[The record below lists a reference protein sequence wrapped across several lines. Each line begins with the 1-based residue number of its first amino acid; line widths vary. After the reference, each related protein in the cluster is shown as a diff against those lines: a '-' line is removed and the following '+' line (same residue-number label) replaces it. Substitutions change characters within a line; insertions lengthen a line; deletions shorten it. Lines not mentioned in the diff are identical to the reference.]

1 MDKAREAAVFALERT
16 RRDGAWSS
24 ALSDA
29 MKTKYDLDSR
39 SLSLAV
45 SISLGVLQSTALLDY
60 YIDLNSKS
68 ASKIEPKVRD
78 IMRSGAYQ
86 LIFMDKIPASA
97 AVNESVALCKKLGYS
112 RASGFCN
119 AVLRKIASC
128 ADKLPE
134 PPGKGTAQYLSV
146 KYSHPRQLA
155 QYIIDRRGYDAAEAF
170 LAADNTIPDTCL
182 QVNTLKITPDE
193 LMARLLAESIPCSMH
208 PWLPDCIVTA
218 GSVSSMPGFD
228 EGLFYV
234 QDPAAKCAVL
244 AAALE
249 PGMYVLDSC
258 AAPGGKSFAAAIAMR
273 NEGSID
279 SCDLHDKKIRLISEG
294 AQRLGLSCI
303 NAFLHDAREPF
314 YRQYDAIIADVP
326 CSGYGV
332 IRKKPEI
339 RYKPLEDSASM
350 PAIQAAIL
358 ENLSQ
363 YVKPGGVIVYST
375 CTVLEREN
383 EDVVKAF
390 LRAHA
395 EFSAEGFTL
404 PNGETAADGDGYIT
418 FWPDIHGTD
427 GFFVSKLRRNK

>member
-29 MKTKYDLDSR
+29 MKTKYNLDSR

-45 SISLGVLQSTALLDY
+45 SISLGVLQNTALLDF

-68 ASKIEPKVRD
+68 VSKIEPKVRD

-97 AVNESVALCKKLGYS
+97 AVNESVSLCKKLGYS

-134 PPGKGTAQYLSV
+134 PPGKGTAKYLSV
-146 KYSHPRQLA
+146 KYSHPQQLA
-155 QYIIDRRGYDAAEAF
+155 QYIVDRRGYDAAEAF

-208 PWLPDCIVTA
+208 PWLPNCIVTA

-294 AQRLGLSCI
+294 AQRLGISCI
-303 NAFLHDAREPF
+303 NAFSHDAREPF

-358 ENLSQ
+358 ENLLQ

-375 CTVLEREN
+375 CTVLGREN

-404 PNGETAADGDGYIT
+404 PNGETAADGYIT

>member
-112 RASGFCN
+112 RVSGFCN
-119 AVLRKIASC
+119 AVLRKIASST
-128 ADKLPE
+128 DKLPE

-146 KYSHPRQLA
+146 KYSHPQQLA
-155 QYIIDRRGYDAAEAF
+155 QYIVDRRGYDAAEAF

-208 PWLPDCIVTA
+208 PWLPNCIVTA

-294 AQRLGLSCI
+294 AQRLGISCI
-303 NAFLHDAREPF
+303 NAFSHDAREPF

-375 CTVLEREN
+375 CTVLGREN

-404 PNGETAADGDGYIT
+404 PNGETAADGYIT

>member
-16 RRDGAWSS
+16 RRDGAWTS

-45 SISLGVLQSTALLDY
+45 SISLGVLQNTALLDY

-97 AVNESVALCKKLGYS
+97 AVNESVTLCKKLGYS

-128 ADKLPE
+128 SDKLPE

-146 KYSHPRQLA
+146 KYSHPQQLA
-155 QYIIDRRGYDAAEAF
+155 QYIVDRRGYDAAEAF

-208 PWLPDCIVTA
+208 PWLPNCIVTA

-294 AQRLGLSCI
+294 AQRLGISCI
-303 NAFLHDAREPF
+303 NAFSHDAREPF

-375 CTVLEREN
+375 CTVLGREN

-395 EFSAEGFTL
+395 EFSAESFTL
-404 PNGETAADGDGYIT
+404 PNGETAADGYIT

>member
-134 PPGKGTAQYLSV
+134 PPGKGTAKYLSV

-170 LAADNTIPDTCL
+170 LAVDNTIPDTCL

-208 PWLPDCIVTA
+208 PWLPNCIVTA

-294 AQRLGLSCI
+294 AQRLGISCI
-303 NAFLHDAREPF
+303 NAFSHDAREPF

-404 PNGETAADGDGYIT
+404 PNGETAADGYIT

>member
-16 RRDGAWSS
+16 RRDGAWTS

-45 SISLGVLQSTALLDY
+45 GISLGVLQNTALLDY

-97 AVNESVALCKKLGYS
+97 AVNESVSLCKKLGYS

-119 AVLRKIASC
+119 AVLRKIAPCS
-128 ADKLPE
+128 DKLPE

-208 PWLPDCIVTA
+208 PWLPNCIVTA

-303 NAFLHDAREPF
+303 NAFSHDAREQF

-404 PNGETAADGDGYIT
+404 PNGETAADGYIT

>member
-97 AVNESVALCKKLGYS
+97 AVNESVSLCKKLGYS

-119 AVLRKIASC
+119 AVLRKIASS

-155 QYIIDRRGYDAAEAF
+155 QYIVDRRGYDTAEAF
-170 LAADNTIPDTCL
+170 LEADNTIPDTCL

-208 PWLPDCIVTA
+208 PWLPNCIVTA

-375 CTVLEREN
+375 CTVLKREN

-404 PNGETAADGDGYIT
+404 PNGETAADGYIT

>member
-119 AVLRKIASC
+119 AVLRKIASS

-146 KYSHPRQLA
+146 KYSHPQQLA
-155 QYIIDRRGYDAAEAF
+155 QYIVDRRGYDAAEAF

-182 QVNTLKITPDE
+182 QVNTLRITPDE

-208 PWLPDCIVTA
+208 PWLPNCIVTA

-404 PNGETAADGDGYIT
+404 PNGETAADGYIT

>member
-29 MKTKYDLDSR
+29 MKTKYNLDSR

-119 AVLRKIASC
+119 AVLRKIASS

-146 KYSHPRQLA
+146 KYSHPQQLA
-155 QYIIDRRGYDAAEAF
+155 QYIVDRRGYDAAEAF

-208 PWLPDCIVTA
+208 PWLPNCIVTA
-218 GSVSSMPGFD
+218 GSVSLMPGFD

-294 AQRLGLSCI
+294 AQRLGISCI
-303 NAFLHDAREPF
+303 NAFSHDAREPF

-404 PNGETAADGDGYIT
+404 PNGETAADGYIT

>member
-303 NAFLHDAREPF
+303 NAFSHDAREQF

-404 PNGETAADGDGYIT
+404 PNGETAADGYIT

>member
-16 RRDGAWSS
+16 RRDGAWTS

-45 SISLGVLQSTALLDY
+45 SISLGVLQNTALLDY

-128 ADKLPE
+128 SDKLPE
-134 PPGKGTAQYLSV
+134 PPGRGTAQYLSV
-146 KYSHPRQLA
+146 KYSHPQQLA

-208 PWLPDCIVTA
+208 PWLPNCIVTA

-294 AQRLGLSCI
+294 AQRLGISCI
-303 NAFLHDAREPF
+303 NAFSHDAREPF

-375 CTVLEREN
+375 CTVLGREN

-404 PNGETAADGDGYIT
+404 PNGETAADGYIT

>member
-119 AVLRKIASC
+119 AVLRKIASS

-146 KYSHPRQLA
+146 KYSHPQQLA
-155 QYIIDRRGYDAAEAF
+155 QYIVDRRGYDAAEAF

-193 LMARLLAESIPCSMH
+193 LMARLLAESVPCSMH
-208 PWLPDCIVTA
+208 PWLPNCIVTA

-294 AQRLGLSCI
+294 AQRLGISCI
-303 NAFLHDAREPF
+303 NAFSHDAREPF

-339 RYKPLEDSASM
+339 RYKPLDDSASM
-350 PAIQAAIL
+350 PAIQTAIL
-358 ENLSQ
+358 DNLSK
-363 YVKPGGVIVYST
+363 YVKPGGAMVYST
-375 CTVLEREN
+375 CTVLGREN

-404 PNGETAADGDGYIT
+404 PNGETAADGYIT

>member
-39 SLSLAV
+39 SLSFAV

-119 AVLRKIASC
+119 AVLRKIASS

-146 KYSHPRQLA
+146 KYSHPQQLA
-155 QYIIDRRGYDAAEAF
+155 QYIVDRRGYDAAEAF

-182 QVNTLKITPDE
+182 QVNTLKITSDE

-208 PWLPDCIVTA
+208 PWLPNCIVTA

-294 AQRLGLSCI
+294 AQRLGISCI
-303 NAFLHDAREPF
+303 NAFSHDAREPF

-404 PNGETAADGDGYIT
+404 PNGETAADGYIT

>member
-134 PPGKGTAQYLSV
+134 PPGKGTAKYLSV

-170 LAADNTIPDTCL
+170 LAVDNTIPDTCL

-208 PWLPDCIVTA
+208 PWLPNCIVTA

-303 NAFLHDAREPF
+303 NAFPHDARAAF
-314 YRQYDAIIADVP
+314 DRQYDAIIADVP

-404 PNGETAADGDGYIT
+404 PNGETAADGYIT

>member
-128 ADKLPE
+128 SDKLPE

-146 KYSHPRQLA
+146 KYSHPQQLA
-155 QYIIDRRGYDAAEAF
+155 QYIVDRRGYDAAEAF

-182 QVNTLKITPDE
+182 QVNTLRITPDE

-208 PWLPDCIVTA
+208 PWLPNCIVTA

-350 PAIQAAIL
+350 PAMQAAIL

-404 PNGETAADGDGYIT
+404 PNGETAADGYIT

>member
-128 ADKLPE
+128 SDKLPE

-170 LAADNTIPDTCL
+170 LAVDNTIPDTCL

-208 PWLPDCIVTA
+208 PWLPNCIVTA

-303 NAFLHDAREPF
+303 NAFSHDAREQF

-404 PNGETAADGDGYIT
+404 PNGETAADGYIT

>member
-97 AVNESVALCKKLGYS
+97 AVNESVSLCKKLGYS

-119 AVLRKIASC
+119 AVLRKIASS

-146 KYSHPRQLA
+146 KYSHPQQLA
-155 QYIIDRRGYDAAEAF
+155 QYIVDRRGYDAAEAF

-208 PWLPDCIVTA
+208 PWLPNCIVTA

-303 NAFLHDAREPF
+303 NAFPHDARAAF
-314 YRQYDAIIADVP
+314 DRQYDAIIADVP

-404 PNGETAADGDGYIT
+404 PNGETAADGYIT

>member
-119 AVLRKIASC
+119 AVLRKIASS

-146 KYSHPRQLA
+146 KYSHPQQLA
-155 QYIIDRRGYDAAEAF
+155 QYIVDRRGYDAAEAF

-208 PWLPDCIVTA
+208 PWLPNCIVTA
-218 GSVSSMPGFD
+218 GSVSSMPGFG

-279 SCDLHDKKIRLISEG
+279 SCDLHDKKIRLINEG

-390 LRAHA
+390 LSEHA
-395 EFSAEGFTL
+395 EFSEESFTL
-404 PNGETAADGDGYIT
+404 PNGETAAGGYMT

>member
-119 AVLRKIASC
+119 AVLRKIASS

-134 PPGKGTAQYLSV
+134 PPGKGTAKYLSV
-146 KYSHPRQLA
+146 KYSHPQQLA
-155 QYIIDRRGYDAAEAF
+155 QYIVDRRGYDAAEAF

-208 PWLPDCIVTA
+208 PWLPNCIVTA
-218 GSVSSMPGFD
+218 GSVSLMPGFD

-294 AQRLGLSCI
+294 AQRLGISCI
-303 NAFLHDAREPF
+303 NAFSHDAREPF

-375 CTVLEREN
+375 CTVLGREN

-404 PNGETAADGDGYIT
+404 PNGETAADGYIT

>member
-119 AVLRKIASC
+119 AVLRKIASS

-146 KYSHPRQLA
+146 KYSHPQQLA
-155 QYIIDRRGYDAAEAF
+155 QYIVDRRGYDAAEAF

-208 PWLPDCIVTA
+208 PWLPNCIVTA

-303 NAFLHDAREPF
+303 NAFPHDARAAF
-314 YRQYDAIIADVP
+314 DRQYDAIIADVP

-404 PNGETAADGDGYIT
+404 PNGETAADGYIT

>member
-1 MDKAREAAVFALERT
+1 ML
-16 RRDGAWSS
+16 
-24 ALSDA
+24 
-29 MKTKYDLDSR
+29 
-39 SLSLAV
+39 LSL
-45 SISLGVLQSTALLDY
+45 D
-60 YIDLNSKS
+60 D
-68 ASKIEPKVRD
+68 
-78 IMRSGAYQ
+78 
-86 LIFMDKIPASA
+86 
-97 AVNESVALCKKLGYS
+97 
-112 RASGFCN
+112 
-119 AVLRKIASC
+119 AVLLEELFNVGAF
-128 ADKLPE
+128 DF
-134 PPGKGTAQYLSV
+134 
-146 KYSHPRQLA
+146 
-155 QYIIDRRGYDAAEAF
+155 AESF
-170 LAADNTIPDTCL
+170 LAADNTPPKLCI
-182 QVNTLKITPDE
+182 QVNTLRIGVQDYARALARNETVYVSLETPHGCIE
-193 LMARLLAESIPCSMH
+193 LPGGN
-208 PWLPDCIVTA
+208 VTEL
-218 GSVSSMPGFD
+218 PGFE

-249 PGMYVLDSC
+249 PGMNVLDSC

-279 SCDLHDKKIRLISEG
+279 SCDLHDKKIRLINEG
-294 AQRLGLSCI
+294 ARRLGLSCI
-303 NAFLHDAREPF
+303 NAFSHDARASF
-314 YRQYDAIIADVP
+314 DRQYDAIIADVP

-339 RYKPLEDSASM
+339 RYKPLEDSTSM

-390 LRAHA
+390 LREHA
-395 EFSAEGFTL
+395 EFSAESFTL
-404 PNGETAADGDGYIT
+404 PNGETAAGGYMT

>member
-128 ADKLPE
+128 SDKLPE

-208 PWLPDCIVTA
+208 PWLPNCIVTA

-303 NAFLHDAREPF
+303 NAFSHDAREQF

-339 RYKPLEDSASM
+339 RYKLLEDSASM

-395 EFSAEGFTL
+395 EFSAEVFTL
-404 PNGETAADGDGYIT
+404 PNGETAADGYIT

>member
-119 AVLRKIASC
+119 AVLRKIASS

-146 KYSHPRQLA
+146 KYSHPQQLA

-208 PWLPDCIVTA
+208 PWLPNCIVTA

-294 AQRLGLSCI
+294 AQRLGISCI

-395 EFSAEGFTL
+395 EFSADGFTL
-404 PNGETAADGDGYIT
+404 PNGETAADGYIT

>member
-146 KYSHPRQLA
+146 KYSHPQQLA
-155 QYIIDRRGYDAAEAF
+155 QYIVDRRGYDAAEAF

-249 PGMYVLDSC
+249 PGMNVLDSC
-258 AAPGGKSFAAAIAMR
+258 AAPGGKSFAAAIVMQ
-273 NEGSID
+273 NEGKID
-279 SCDLHDKKIRLISEG
+279 SCDLHDKKISLISEG
-294 AQRLGLSCI
+294 ARRLGLSCI
-303 NAFLHDAREPF
+303 NAFSHDARASF
-314 YRQYDAIIADVP
+314 DRQYDAIIADVP

-383 EDVVKAF
+383 EDIVKAF

-404 PNGETAADGDGYIT
+404 PHGETAADGYIT

>member
-29 MKTKYDLDSR
+29 MKTKYNLDSR

-112 RASGFCN
+112 RVSGFCN

-146 KYSHPRQLA
+146 KYSHPQQLA
-155 QYIIDRRGYDAAEAF
+155 QYIVDRRGYDAAEAF

-208 PWLPDCIVTA
+208 PWLPNCIVTA

-249 PGMYVLDSC
+249 SGMSVLDSC

-294 AQRLGLSCI
+294 AQRLGISCI
-303 NAFLHDAREPF
+303 NAFSHDAREPF

-375 CTVLEREN
+375 CTVLGREN

-404 PNGETAADGDGYIT
+404 PNGETAADGYIT

>member
-134 PPGKGTAQYLSV
+134 PPGKGTAKYLSV
-146 KYSHPRQLA
+146 KYSHPQQLA
-155 QYIIDRRGYDAAEAF
+155 QYIVDRRGYDAAEAF

-193 LMARLLAESIPCSMH
+193 LMARLSAEGVPCSMH

-249 PGMYVLDSC
+249 PGINVLDSC

-294 AQRLGLSCI
+294 AQRLGISCI
-303 NAFLHDAREPF
+303 NAFSHDAREPF

-339 RYKPLEDSASM
+339 RYKPLDDSASM
-350 PAIQAAIL
+350 PAIQTAIL
-358 ENLSQ
+358 DNLSK
-363 YVKPGGVIVYST
+363 YVKPGGAMVYST
-375 CTVLEREN
+375 CTVLGREN

-404 PNGETAADGDGYIT
+404 PNGETAADGYIT

>member
-1 MDKAREAAVFALERT
+1 MNKAREAAVFALERT

-119 AVLRKIASC
+119 AVLRKIASS

-146 KYSHPRQLA
+146 KYSHPQQLA
-155 QYIIDRRGYDAAEAF
+155 QYIVDRRGYDAAEAF

-208 PWLPDCIVTA
+208 PWLPNCIVTA
-218 GSVSSMPGFD
+218 GSVSSMPGFG

-404 PNGETAADGDGYIT
+404 PNGETAADGYIT

>member
-97 AVNESVALCKKLGYS
+97 AVNESVSLCKKLGYS

-119 AVLRKIASC
+119 AVLRKIASS

-146 KYSHPRQLA
+146 KYSHPQQLA
-155 QYIIDRRGYDAAEAF
+155 QYIVDRRGYDAAEAF

-208 PWLPDCIVTA
+208 PWLPNCIVTA

-294 AQRLGLSCI
+294 AQRLGISCI

-404 PNGETAADGDGYIT
+404 PNGETAADGYIT

>member
-16 RRDGAWSS
+16 RRDGAWTS

-45 SISLGVLQSTALLDY
+45 SISLGVLQNTALLDY

-134 PPGKGTAQYLSV
+134 PPGKGTAKYLSV
-146 KYSHPRQLA
+146 KYSHPQQLA

-208 PWLPDCIVTA
+208 PWLPNCIVTA
-218 GSVSSMPGFD
+218 GSVSSMPGFG

-303 NAFLHDAREPF
+303 NAFPHDARAAF
-314 YRQYDAIIADVP
+314 DRQYDAIIADVP

-404 PNGETAADGDGYIT
+404 PNGETAADGYMT

>member
-119 AVLRKIASC
+119 AVLRKIASS

-146 KYSHPRQLA
+146 KYSHPQQLA
-155 QYIIDRRGYDAAEAF
+155 QYIVDHRGYDAAEAF

-208 PWLPDCIVTA
+208 PWLPNCIVTA

-294 AQRLGLSCI
+294 AQRLGISCI

-404 PNGETAADGDGYIT
+404 PNGETAADGYIT

>member
-112 RASGFCN
+112 RTSGFCN

-146 KYSHPRQLA
+146 KYSHPQQLA
-155 QYIIDRRGYDAAEAF
+155 QYIVDRRGYDAAEAF

-208 PWLPDCIVTA
+208 PWLPNCIVTA

-294 AQRLGLSCI
+294 AQRLGISCI
-303 NAFLHDAREPF
+303 NAFSHDAREPF

-375 CTVLEREN
+375 CTVLGREN

-404 PNGETAADGDGYIT
+404 PNGETAADGYIT

>member
-134 PPGKGTAQYLSV
+134 PPGKGTAKYLSV
-146 KYSHPRQLA
+146 KYSHPQQLA

-208 PWLPDCIVTA
+208 PWLPNCIVTA
-218 GSVSSMPGFD
+218 GSVSSMPGFG

-303 NAFLHDAREPF
+303 NAFPHDARAAF
-314 YRQYDAIIADVP
+314 DRQYDAIIADVP

-404 PNGETAADGDGYIT
+404 PNGETAADGYMT

>member
-97 AVNESVALCKKLGYS
+97 AVNESVSLCKKLGYS

-119 AVLRKIASC
+119 AVLRKIASS

-155 QYIIDRRGYDAAEAF
+155 QYIVDRRGYDAAEAF
-170 LAADNTIPDTCL
+170 LEADNTIPDTCL

-208 PWLPDCIVTA
+208 PWLPNCIVTA

-273 NEGSID
+273 NDGSID

-303 NAFLHDAREPF
+303 NAFSHDAREPF

-404 PNGETAADGDGYIT
+404 PNGETAADGYIT

>member
-97 AVNESVALCKKLGYS
+97 AVNESVELCKKLGYS

-134 PPGKGTAQYLSV
+134 PPGKGTAKYLSV
-146 KYSHPRQLA
+146 KYSHPQQLA

-208 PWLPDCIVTA
+208 PWLPNCIVTA
-218 GSVSSMPGFD
+218 GSVSSMPGFG

-303 NAFLHDAREPF
+303 NAFPHDARAAF
-314 YRQYDAIIADVP
+314 DRQYDAIIADVP

-404 PNGETAADGDGYIT
+404 PNGETAADGYMT